1 MPEQFRGRVRI
12 PSRTRPRIQRP
23 DRLATIRAVAGKPD
37 VSTRRIEL
45 PDATAAIF
53 VDHSG
58 RRGRR
63 LRRVAYGAVLLVL
76 VLLALFWLSQG
87 ADLLGLAV
95 PG

>member
-1 MPEQFRGRVRI
+1 
-12 PSRTRPRIQRP
+12 
-23 DRLATIRAVAGKPD
+23 